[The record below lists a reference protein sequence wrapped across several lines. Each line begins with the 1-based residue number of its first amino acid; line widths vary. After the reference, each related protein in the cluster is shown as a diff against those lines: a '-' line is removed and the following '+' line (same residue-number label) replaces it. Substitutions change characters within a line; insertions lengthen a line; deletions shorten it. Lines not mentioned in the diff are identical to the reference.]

1 MKNKKEQKKKQQ
13 SFIGIDASKLTMDYP
28 FINYEGFEEHHLFEN
43 NKKGF
48 KKMETWL
55 NSTKVFNYSDALF
68 CIEHTGVY
76 TRELVEYL
84 LLRGANVWMESAL
97 HLKRSMGMTRG
108 KNDKVDS
115 YRIAR
120 YAMTNGDKAKLV
132 QPGNKT
138 LQLIKDLMSSRK
150 RIKKSIQSLK
160 VSIKELKRVDK
171 VSGRELELINK
182 PALTGLMKSKQAI
195 EKRMQ
200 ELINSDEELKR
211 IFQLVTS
218 VKCVGPVL
226 AIELMVYT
234 HSFTRMTGIKQ
245 LACYCGVA
253 PFSHT
258 SGTSVKGKTGTSN
271 FANMG
276 LKSTLHLAAISSTQY
291 VPDIK
296 QYYNRKVGE
305 GKKKMSVINA
315 IRNKLLSRVL
325 TVVKRGTPYVENY
338 LENNLV
344 RS

>member
-1 MKNKKEQKKKQQ
+1 MKEEKKMQK
-13 SFIGIDASKLTMDYP
+13 SFIGIDVSKLTLDVCI
-28 FINYEGFEEHHLFEN
+28 INNEGFVEHHQFEN
-43 NKKGF
+43 NRKGF
-48 KKMETWL
+48 KKIQTWL
-55 NSTKVFNYSDALF
+55 VSTKVFNYSNALF
-68 CIEHTGVY
+68 CMEHTGIY

-84 LLRGANVWMESAL
+84 LMQDAKVWMESAL

-108 KNDKVDS
+108 KNDKVDA

-120 YAMTNGDKAKLV
+120 YAMTNGDKAKFV
-132 QPGNKT
+132 MPTNKT
-138 LQLIKDLMSSRK
+138 LQRIKDLMSNRK

-160 VSIKELKRVDK
+160 VSVKELKRVDK
-171 VSGRELELINK
+171 AAGKELEAFNK
-182 PALTGLMKSKQAI
+182 PALTGLLKSKQAI

-234 HSFTRMTGIKQ
+234 HSFTRMTDVKQ

-291 VPDIK
+291 VPELK
-296 QYYNRKVGE
+296 QYYERKVAE

-315 IRNKLLSRVL
+315 IRNKLLNRVL

-338 LENNLV
+338 SQNNLV
-344 RS
+344 MS